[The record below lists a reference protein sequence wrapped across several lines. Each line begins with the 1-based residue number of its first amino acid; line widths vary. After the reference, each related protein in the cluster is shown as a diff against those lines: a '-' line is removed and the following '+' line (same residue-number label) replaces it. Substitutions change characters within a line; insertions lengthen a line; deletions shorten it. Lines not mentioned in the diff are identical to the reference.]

1 MVQHNLD
8 NAIEIVGASENNLKH
23 LDITIPKE
31 QLVIFAGVSGSGKS
45 SLAFDTIAVESSRQW
60 QASYPLY
67 LRNKMPH
74 YERPAVEYIRNLTP
88 SIVVDQKPI
97 GTNARSTVGTAT
109 DIAPL
114 IRLLFS
120 RVGSPSAG
128 GATAYSFNHPLGMC
142 PTCTGLGKRLDLN
155 EESLFNP
162 DGSIQQGGIR
172 FSQFSAGWQS
182 RLYLDNPFLDSEKK
196 LMDYS
201 DEEWKILRYGTNEPL
216 KIELTSNNTGKTD
229 KVDYEGMIP
238 RFRRLYLNRDIS
250 KLKKSLQDE
259 IMSFVQSRPCNACK
273 GTGLNPNALA
283 SKINN
288 HNIADYYDLQVSDL
302 IPILEKIST
311 PVGTSIARQILDV
324 LEYIVEVGLGY
335 LTLSRRTDTLSGG
348 EIQRLKMIRHLGSN
362 LSNITYIFDEPTAG
376 LHPDDAKRIA
386 KLLLKLRDKH
396 NLVIVV
402 EHSRSMIELA
412 DEVVELG
419 PKAGNHG
426 GQLVFQGT
434 VESLKK
440 ADTLT
445 ARALRESVIVNSSPR
460 TWKEEFIIKNATT
473 NNLKEISISIPKGV
487 LTAVSGVAGSG
498 KSSLIRN
505 EFVSRYPSSI
515 VIDQKPIGIS
525 SRSTPATYTGIMD
538 EIRKLFAKEN
548 DVGPE
553 WFSSNSKGACSVCN
567 GTGEIKPDVAFADAV
582 AIVCEECGG
591 ARFNPKALS
600 FKYKEKN
607 IKEVLALTIDQ
618 AQNFFSNKKIQDRI
632 KSLQEV
638 GLGYM
643 TLGQSTNTFSGGEN
657 QRLKLASE
665 IHKKG
670 NIYILDEPS
679 TGLHHSDTERLIT
692 LFNQLVND
700 GNTVIIIEHRLEMIA
715 LADWVIDLGP
725 SGGHEGGQVIFS
737 GTPAD
742 LMHCNNSV
750 TGHYLKSV
758 VEQTS
763 TK

>member
-1 MVQHNLD
+1 VQNNLD

-23 LDITIPKE
+23 LDITISKE

-155 EESLFNP
+155 EDNLFNP

-201 DEEWKILRYGTNEPL
+201 DDEWKILRYGTDEPL

-259 IMSFVQSRPCNACK
+259 IMSFVQSRPCTACK

-302 IPILEKIST
+302 IPILEKINT
-311 PVGTSIARQILDV
+311 PVGTSIARQIIDV
-324 LEYIVEVGLGY
+324 LEHIVEVGLGY

-386 KLLLKLRDKH
+386 NLLLKLRDKH

-445 ARALRESVIVNSSPR
+445 ARALREPVIVNSSPR
-460 TWKEEFIIKNATT
+460 TWKDEFVIENATA
-473 NNLKEISISIPKGV
+473 NNLKEISIAIPKGV

-553 WFSSNSKGACSVCN
+553 WFSSNSKGACPVCN

-600 FKYKEKN
+600 FKYKGKN

-618 AQNFFSNKKIQDRI
+618 AQNFFSIKKIQDRL

-679 TGLHHSDTERLIT
+679 TGLHHNDTERLVT
-692 LFNQLVND
+692 LFNQLVNE

-725 SGGHEGGQVIFS
+725 SGGHEGGQVIFR

-742 LMHCNNSV
+742 LMQCNNSV

-763 TK
+763 IK